1 MAQSTVTESRGSMD
15 RDIRED
21 FLSRVVKGCSFA
33 DVGGLWG
40 VVNEKVSIADELGAK
55 KLTMI
60 DITPDNAELWE
71 QFRERMVDKGV
82 GSVGCVSTDVCR
94 VSDLHF
100 DVVHCSGV
108 LYHHPDPM
116 QLLAALFRLADNYLV
131 LTSAVSPQVI
141 ENEHGTY
148 RLPGSGAILIP
159 ALDSQEKKILGKYWA
174 EAGAVIDGIHTEVTY
189 SVDDFGPWWW
199 LPASRAMKAMCEAVG
214 FRVIDEGPAW
224 NGNAHC
230 LLLDSSGEHPP
241 KLGG

>member
-1 MAQSTVTESRGSMD
+1 MD
-15 RDIRED
+15 QDIRED
-21 FLSRVVKGCSFA
+21 FLARVVKGRSFA

-40 VVNEKVSIADELGAK
+40 VVNEKVSVADELGAK

-60 DITPDNAELWE
+60 DVTPESAELWK
-71 QFRERMVDKGV
+71 QFRERMVSKGV

-116 QLLAALFRLADNYLV
+116 KLLAALLRLADDYLV

-174 EAGAVIDGIHTEVTY
+174 EAGAVIDGIHTEVAY

-214 FRVIDEGPAW
+214 FRVIDEGPVW

-230 LLLDSSGEHPP
+230 LLLDSSGEHSPEQA
-241 KLGG
+241 G